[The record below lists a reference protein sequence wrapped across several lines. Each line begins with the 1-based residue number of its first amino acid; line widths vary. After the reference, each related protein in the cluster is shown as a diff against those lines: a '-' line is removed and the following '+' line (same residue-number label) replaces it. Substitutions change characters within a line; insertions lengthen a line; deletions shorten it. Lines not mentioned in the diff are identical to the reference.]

1 MEALRVD
8 GLSRDFGGVR
18 AVHEVSLSVEAGERR
33 AIIGAN
39 GAGKSTLIKLIN
51 GEIPPTSGKVY
62 ILGKD
67 VTGLPVHSRVHLGVG
82 RSCQINNLFLHISVL
97 DNVLLAL
104 QAIQPFRFKMLRS
117 ISSYG
122 HLSANARELLAAR
135 GLWEKRDVPV
145 VDLSYGEQR
154 RIEVVLSLASAPK
167 LLLLDEP
174 TAGLSASE
182 TSDIIEL
189 VRGLGRDISVLFI
202 SHDMD
207 VIFSIADRITV
218 LHYGQVIAEGT
229 PEEIRANPKVKQI
242 YLGYKK
248 DEMS

>member
-1 MEALRVD
+1 MEALRVER
-8 GLSRDFGGVR
+8 LSRDFGGVK
-18 AVHEVSLSVEAGERR
+18 ALHDVSFSIESGERR

-39 GAGKSTLIKLIN
+39 GAGKSTLIKFIN
-51 GEIPPTSGKVY
+51 GETAPTSGRVY

-67 VTGLPVHSRVHLGVG
+67 VTRMPVYDRVHLGVG
-82 RSCQINNLFLHISVL
+82 RSCQINSLFLHISVI

-104 QAIQPFRFKMLRS
+104 QATQPFRFQMLRS
-117 ISSYG
+117 IAKYD
-122 HLSANARELLAAR
+122 HLFADAQELLTAR
-135 GLWEKRDVPV
+135 GLWEKRDIPV
-145 VDLSYGEQR
+145 IDLSYGEQR
-154 RIEVVLSLASAPK
+154 RIEIVLSLASAPK

-182 TSDIIEL
+182 TSDIMEL
-189 VRGLGRDISVLFI
+189 VRSLGRDISVLFI

-242 YLGYKK
+242 YLGYK
-248 DEMS
+248 EG

>member
-1 MEALRVD
+1 MEALRVEK
-8 GLSRDFGGVR
+8 LSKDFGGVR
-18 AVHEVSLSVEAGERR
+18 ALNEVSLSVEAGERR
-33 AIIGAN
+33 AVIGAN
-39 GAGKSTLIKLIN
+39 GAGKTTLINLIN
-51 GEIPPTSGKVY
+51 GEMPPTFGSVY

-67 VTGLPVHSRVHLGVG
+67 VTEMPVHERVHLGVG
-82 RSCQINNLFLHISVL
+82 RSCQINSLFPHISVL

-104 QAIQPFRFKMLRS
+104 QATQTFRFQMLRS
-117 ISSYG
+117 ISKYD
-122 HLSANARELLAAR
+122 HLSANAQALLTAR
-135 GLWEKRDVPV
+135 GLWEKRDFPV

-154 RIEVVLSLASAPK
+154 RIEIVLSLASAPK

-207 VIFSIADRITV
+207 VTFSIADRITV

-229 PEEIRANPKVKQI
+229 PEEIRANPEVKQI
-242 YLGYKK
+242 YLGYK
-248 DEMS
+248 EE

>member
-1 MEALRVD
+1 MEALRVER
-8 GLSRDFGGVR
+8 LSRDFGGVK
-18 AVHEVSLSVEAGERR
+18 ALHDVSFSIESGERR

-39 GAGKSTLIKLIN
+39 GAGKSTLIKFIN
-51 GEIPPTSGKVY
+51 GETAPTSGRVY

-67 VTGLPVHSRVHLGVG
+67 VTRMPVYDRVHLGVG
-82 RSCQINNLFLHISVL
+82 RSCQINSLFLHISVI

-104 QAIQPFRFKMLRS
+104 QATQPFRFQMLRS
-117 ISSYG
+117 IAKYD
-122 HLSANARELLAAR
+122 HLFADAQELLTAR
-135 GLWEKRDVPV
+135 GLWEKRDIPV
-145 VDLSYGEQR
+145 IDLSYGEQR
-154 RIEVVLSLASAPK
+154 RIEIVLSIASAPK

-189 VRGLGRDISVLFI
+189 VSGLGRDISVLFI

-229 PEEIRANPKVKQI
+229 PEEIRANPKVKQV
-242 YLGYKK
+242 YLGYK
-248 DEMS
+248 EG

>member
-1 MEALRVD
+1 MEALRVEK
-8 GLSRDFGGVR
+8 LSKDFGGVR
-18 AVHEVSLSVEAGERR
+18 ALNDVSLSVEAGERR
-33 AIIGAN
+33 AVIGAN
-39 GAGKSTLIKLIN
+39 GAGKSTLINLIN
-51 GEIPPTSGKVY
+51 GEMPPTFGRVY

-67 VTGLPVHSRVHLGVG
+67 VTGRPVHDRVHLGVG

-104 QAIQPFRFKMLRS
+104 QATQPFRFQMLRS
-117 ISSYG
+117 ISKYD
-122 HLSANARELLAAR
+122 HLSANAQALLTAR
-135 GLWEKRDVPV
+135 GLWEKRDFPV

-154 RIEVVLSLASAPK
+154 RIEIVLSLASAPK

-182 TSDIIEL
+182 TSDIVEL
-189 VRGLGRDISVLFI
+189 VCGLGRDISVLFI

-242 YLGYKK
+242 YLGYK
-248 DEMS
+248 EA

>member
-1 MEALRVD
+1 MEALRVER
-8 GLSRDFGGVR
+8 LTKDFGGVR
-18 AVHEVSLSVEAGERR
+18 ALNEVSLSVEAGERR
-33 AIIGAN
+33 AVIGAN
-39 GAGKSTLIKLIN
+39 GAGKTTLINLIN
-51 GEIPPTSGKVY
+51 GEIPPTIGSVY

-67 VTGLPVHSRVHLGVG
+67 VTEMPVHERVHLGVG
-82 RSCQINNLFLHISVL
+82 RSCQINSLFPHISVL

-104 QAIQPFRFKMLRS
+104 QATQPFRFQMLRS
-117 ISSYG
+117 ISKYD
-122 HLSANARELLAAR
+122 HLSANAQALLTER
-135 GLWEKRDVPV
+135 GLWEKRDFPV

-154 RIEVVLSLASAPK
+154 RIEIILSLASAPK

-174 TAGLSASE
+174 TAGLSAGE
-182 TSDIIEL
+182 TSEIIEL

-218 LHYGQVIAEGT
+218 LHHGQVIAEGT

-242 YLGYKK
+242 YLGYR
-248 DEMS
+248 EA

>member
-1 MEALRVD
+1 MEALKVEK
-8 GLSRDFGGVR
+8 LSRDFGGVR

-51 GEIPPTSGKVY
+51 GEITPTSGKVY

-67 VTGLPVHSRVHLGVG
+67 VTGLPVHGRVHLGVG

-104 QAIQPFRFKMLRS
+104 QATQPFRFKMLRS
-117 ISSYG
+117 ISKYD
-122 HLSANARELLAAR
+122 HLYANARELLTAR

-182 TSDIIEL
+182 TSDIIEM

-207 VIFSIADRITV
+207 VIFSIADKITV
-218 LHYGQVIAEGT
+218 LHYGQLIAEGA
-229 PEEIRANPKVKQI
+229 PEEIRSNPKVKQI
-242 YLGYKK
+242 YLGYK
-248 DEMS
+248 ER

>member
-8 GLSRDFGGVR
+8 KLSRDFGGVR

-51 GEIPPTSGKVY
+51 GEITPTSGKVY

-67 VTGLPVHSRVHLGVG
+67 VTGLPVHGRVHLGVG

-104 QAIQPFRFKMLRS
+104 QATQPFRFKMFRS
-117 ISSYG
+117 ISKYD
-122 HLSANARELLAAR
+122 HLYANARELLMAR

-145 VDLSYGEQR
+145 IDLSYGEQR

-182 TSDIIEL
+182 TSDIIEM

-207 VIFSIADRITV
+207 VIFSIADKITV
-218 LHYGQVIAEGT
+218 LHYGQLIAEGA
-229 PEEIRANPKVKQI
+229 PEEIRSNPKVKQI
-242 YLGYKK
+242 YLGYK
-248 DEMS
+248 ER

>member
-1 MEALRVD
+1 MEALRIES
-8 GLSRDFGGVR
+8 LSKDFGGVR
-18 AVHEVSLSVEAGERR
+18 ALHDVSLSVESGERR

-51 GEIPPTSGKVY
+51 GEITPSSGRVY
-62 ILGKD
+62 IRGKE
-67 VTGLPVHSRVHLGVG
+67 VTRMPVYDRVHLGVG

-104 QAIQPFRFKMLRS
+104 QATQPFRFQMLRS
-117 ISSYG
+117 IAKYD
-122 HLSANARELLAAR
+122 HLSANAQALLTAR
-135 GLWEKRDVPV
+135 GLWEKRGVPV

-154 RIEVVLSLASAPK
+154 RIEIVLSLASAPK

-218 LHYGQVIAEGT
+218 LHYGQVVAEGT
-229 PEEIRANPKVKQI
+229 PEEIRANPQVKQI
-242 YLGYKK
+242 YLGYKGG
-248 DEMS
+248 

>member
-1 MEALRVD
+1 MEALRVER
-8 GLSRDFGGVR
+8 LSRDFGGVK
-18 AVHEVSLSVEAGERR
+18 ALHDVSFSIESGERR

-51 GEIPPTSGKVY
+51 GEIAPTSGSVY

-67 VTGLPVHSRVHLGVG
+67 VTRMPVYDRVHLGVG
-82 RSCQINNLFLHISVL
+82 RSCQINSLFLHISVI

-104 QAIQPFRFKMLRS
+104 QATQPFRFQMLRS
-117 ISSYG
+117 IAKYD
-122 HLSANARELLAAR
+122 HLFADAQELLTAR
-135 GLWEKRDVPV
+135 GLWEKRDIPV
-145 VDLSYGEQR
+145 IDLSYGEQR
-154 RIEVVLSLASAPK
+154 RIEIVLSLASAPK

-182 TSDIIEL
+182 TSDIMEL

-242 YLGYKK
+242 YLGYK
-248 DEMS
+248 EE

>member
-1 MEALRVD
+1 MEALRIEK
-8 GLSRDFGGVR
+8 LTKDFGGVR
-18 AVHEVSLSVEAGERR
+18 AVHDVSLCVEAGERR

-51 GEIPPTSGKVY
+51 GEIPPTFGSVSV
-62 ILGKD
+62 LGKD
-67 VTGLPVHSRVHLGVG
+67 VTKMPVYDRVHLGVG
-82 RSCQINNLFLHISVL
+82 CSCQINNLFLRISVL

-104 QAIQPFRFKMLRS
+104 QVTQPFRFQMLRS
-117 ISSYG
+117 ISKYD
-122 HLSANARELLAAR
+122 HLFAHARELLTAR

-154 RIEVVLSLASAPK
+154 RIEIVLSLASAPK

-174 TAGLSASE
+174 TAGLSTSE
-182 TSDIIEL
+182 SSEIIEL
-189 VRGLGRDISVLFI
+189 VSGLGQDISVLFI

-218 LHYGQVIAEGT
+218 LHYGEVMAEGT
-229 PEEIRANPKVKQI
+229 PEEIRANPDVKQI

-248 DEMS
+248 EE